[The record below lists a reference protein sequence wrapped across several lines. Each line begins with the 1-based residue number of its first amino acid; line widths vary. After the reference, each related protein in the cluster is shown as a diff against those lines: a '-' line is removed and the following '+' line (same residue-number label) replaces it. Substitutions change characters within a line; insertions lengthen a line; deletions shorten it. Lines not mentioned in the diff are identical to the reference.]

1 MTISALSYGRGKSS
15 TIKHPTLRMFS
26 RTMNLLHAQ
35 PNEVTQNVLRTRF
48 REKSVHVVHYARN
61 VNYKYHS
68 LVSKEY
74 IRLTLFCSV
83 SHTVIY
89 HFCKKDPYWLH
100 PIPGV
105 KK

>member
-1 MTISALSYGRGKSS
+1 
-15 TIKHPTLRMFS
+15 
-26 RTMNLLHAQ
+26 MNLLHAQ